1 MTTSAT
7 KTEPDRAS
15 LSWRFLRPI
24 PTRLRDRR
32 FWLIQLMLTAITGFH
47 IAGEASGV
55 AEHYG
60 SMRHFPV
67 MLYVIPVVYAALWFG
82 IEGGLLTSLWSL
94 VLSAPN
100 ITLWHKGE
108 LEGEIGLLALVFA
121 IGLILAWRVER
132 EGTLRREAE
141 AVSQELQYSKERLQF
156 YLREITDAQ
165 EAERQ
170 RVARELHD
178 DTIQSLVLVG
188 RTLDTLLQE
197 TTEPAG
203 DDARQQAESAR
214 TQVDA
219 IIDGV
224 RRMARDLRP
233 SILDRL
239 GLVPSIEWLLNDLG
253 QRQNLKSQFDVDGEI
268 QRMAPEVELSIF
280 RVVQEALK
288 NVELHADANSVQVT
302 LTASDGRLTL
312 CVHDDGQGFR
322 LSEVSHNDRHSGLG
336 LLGMQE
342 RAKLLGGTVEITSA
356 PDEGTTI
363 LASIPAD
370 SRS

>member
-1 MTTSAT
+1 M
-7 KTEPDRAS
+7 
-15 LSWRFLRPI
+15 
-24 PTRLRDRR
+24 RLRDRR
-32 FWLIQLMLTAITGFH
+32 FWLIQLMLTAITAFH
-47 IAGEASGV
+47 IAGEASTL

-108 LEGEIGLLALVFA
+108 LEGEIGLLALVFT
-121 IGLILAWRVER
+121 IGLVLAWRVER

-141 AVSQELQYSKERLQF
+141 AVSQELQRSKERLQF
-156 YLREITDAQ
+156 YLREITNAQ

-188 RTLDTLLQE
+188 RTLDSLLQTSE
-197 TTEPAG
+197 APSKG
-203 DDARQQAESAR
+203 DTRQQVESAR
-214 TQVDA
+214 EQLDA
-219 IIDGV
+219 TIDGV
-224 RRMARDLRP
+224 RRLARDLRP

-239 GLVPSIEWLLNDLG
+239 GLVPSIEWLLSEVS
-253 QRQNLKSQFDVDGEI
+253 QRQQLKSELNVDGDI
-268 QRMAPEVELSIF
+268 QRMAPEVELCLF
-280 RVVQEALK
+280 RVVQEALR
-288 NVELHADANSVQVT
+288 NVELHADAKNVEVT
-302 LTASDGRLTL
+302 LTASDGRLNVR
-312 CVHDDGQGFR
+312 VHDDGRGFI
-322 LSEVSHNDRHSGLG
+322 LSEVSRHDRHSGLG

-342 RAKLLGGTVEITSA
+342 RAQLLGGTVDIQSA
-356 PDEGTTI
+356 PEAGTTI
-363 LASIPAD
+363 LASAPA
-370 SRS
+370 ST

>member
-1 MTTSAT
+1 VTTSAT
-7 KTEPDRAS
+7 RTEPAQTS

-32 FWLIQLMLTAITGFH
+32 FWLIQLMLAAITAFH
-47 IAGEASGV
+47 ITGEASGL

-100 ITLWHKGE
+100 ITLWHRGE

-121 IGLILAWRVER
+121 IGLVLAWRVER

-141 AVSQELQYSKERLQF
+141 AVSQELQHSKERLQF
-156 YLREITDAQ
+156 YLREITNAQ

-188 RTLDTLLQE
+188 RTLDSLLQTSE
-197 TTEPAG
+197 APSKG
-203 DDARQQAESAR
+203 DTHQQVESAR
-214 TQVDA
+214 EQLDA
-219 IIDGV
+219 TIDGV
-224 RRMARDLRP
+224 RRLARDLRP

-239 GLVPSIEWLLNDLG
+239 GLVPSIEWLLSEVG
-253 QRQNLKSQFDVDGEI
+253 QRQQLKSELNVDGDI
-268 QRMAPEVELSIF
+268 QRMAPEVELCLF
-280 RVVQEALK
+280 RVVQEALR
-288 NVELHADANSVQVT
+288 NVELHADAKNVEVT
-302 LTASDGRLTL
+302 LTASDGRLSV
-312 CVHDDGQGFR
+312 CVHDDGRGFR
-322 LSEVSHNDRHSGLG
+322 LSEVSRHDRHSGLG

-342 RAKLLGGTVEITSA
+342 RAQLLGGTVDIQSA
-356 PDEGTTI
+356 PEAGTTI
-363 LASIPAD
+363 LASVPA
-370 SRS
+370 SA